1 MIYTPLKHHFKHK
14 SMTEANARKI
24 LIQLNK
30 WRRDN
35 HTPPRRK
42 MPDPKEV
49 GIDVAIEKLKPTKK

>member
-1 MIYTPLKHHFKHK
+1 M
-14 SMTEANARKI
+14 MNDDNARKI

-35 HTPPRRK
+35 LVPPRHK

-49 GIDVAIEKLKPTKK
+49 GIAIEVAIEKLKPTKK